1 MERCP
6 EHPIV
11 EFVETNEQRTVFA
24 SCSTRHLTSH
34 RVAEAGCAETGELT
48 SAGFPASRGKDFSC
62 RNRPLQM
69 AQPRDGAPFRLAEQV
84 NRLLPAPGPGLA
96 EANRD
101 GVEVVCAAGNPGH
114 PNPFIVG
121 AAYRQLPLA
130 EGTMT
135 QLARTFRS
143 TVRTASLAAAALGT
157 TTGLIGGFMAPT
169 ASAAESTRPTYDNY
183 VALGDSYASGAG
195 LSLVDDADC
204 DRTSESYPAVIAGA
218 VKAKSFKNVT
228 CSGAT
233 TAEMAKAQGTNP
245 AQLSA
250 LSADTDLVTLTIG
263 GNDIG
268 FTEIITNC
276 VVGSFSDPTGSPCK
290 AHYNASGSDALTTRI
305 SSAAA
310 KLTVTLQYI
319 RALAPKARVLVVGYP
334 SLVPD
339 DGKACRPGVPFA
351 DGDVSYLRDVNKKL
365 NQALAERARSAGAEY
380 ADTYTMTIGHD
391 MCQNETD
398 RWIEPLETKLAP
410 AHPNRWGQHAM
421 AYGAYNQLLN

>member
-1 MERCP
+1 
-6 EHPIV
+6 
-11 EFVETNEQRTVFA
+11 
-24 SCSTRHLTSH
+24 
-34 RVAEAGCAETGELT
+34 
-48 SAGFPASRGKDFSC
+48 
-62 RNRPLQM
+62 
-69 AQPRDGAPFRLAEQV
+69 
-84 NRLLPAPGPGLA
+84 
-96 EANRD
+96 
-101 GVEVVCAAGNPGH
+101 
-114 PNPFIVG
+114 
-121 AAYRQLPLA
+121 
-130 EGTMT
+130 MT

-157 TTGLIGGFMAPT
+157 TVGLIGGFMAPA
-169 ASAAESTRPTYDNY
+169 ASAAEPAQPTYDNY

-195 LSLVDDADC
+195 LSSVDDADC
-204 DRTSESYPAVIAGA
+204 DRTGQGYPSVIAGA

-233 TAEMAKAQGTNP
+233 LTELSRAQGANA

-268 FTEIITNC
+268 FTEIITQC

-290 AHYNASGSDALTTRI
+290 THYNASGSDAITTRI
-305 SSAAA
+305 NSTAA
-310 KLTVTLQYI
+310 KLAVDLQYL
-319 RALAPKARVLVVGYP
+319 RALAPNARVLVVGYP

-365 NQALAERARSAGAEY
+365 NQALADRARSAGAEY
-380 ADTYTMTIGHD
+380 ADTYTMTTGHD

-398 RWIEPLETKLAP
+398 RWIEPIETTLAP
-410 AHPNRWGQHAM
+410 AHPNQWGQQAM
-421 AYGAYNQLLN
+421 AYGVYNQLRS

>member
-1 MERCP
+1 
-6 EHPIV
+6 
-11 EFVETNEQRTVFA
+11 
-24 SCSTRHLTSH
+24 
-34 RVAEAGCAETGELT
+34 
-48 SAGFPASRGKDFSC
+48 
-62 RNRPLQM
+62 
-69 AQPRDGAPFRLAEQV
+69 
-84 NRLLPAPGPGLA
+84 
-96 EANRD
+96 
-101 GVEVVCAAGNPGH
+101 
-114 PNPFIVG
+114 
-121 AAYRQLPLA
+121 
-130 EGTMT
+130 MT

-143 TVRTASLAAAALGT
+143 TVRTASLAVAALGT
-157 TTGLIGGFMAPT
+157 TAGLIGGFMAPA
-169 ASAAESTRPTYDNY
+169 ASAAESAQPTYDNY

-195 LSLVDDADC
+195 LSSVDDAGC
-204 DRTSESYPAVIAGA
+204 DRTGESYPAVLAGA

-290 AHYNASGSDALTTRI
+290 THYNASGSDAITTRI
-305 SSAAA
+305 NSTAA

-351 DGDVSYLRDVNKKL
+351 DGDVPYLRDVNKRL
-365 NQALAERARSAGAEY
+365 NQALADRAKSAGAEY
-380 ADTYTMTIGHD
+380 ADTYTMTVGHD
-391 MCQNETD
+391 MCQNEAN
-398 RWIEPLETKLAP
+398 RWIEPIETKLAP
-410 AHPNRWGQHAM
+410 AHPNRWGQYAM
-421 AYGAYNQLLN
+421 AYGTFNQLRK

>member
-1 MERCP
+1 
-6 EHPIV
+6 
-11 EFVETNEQRTVFA
+11 
-24 SCSTRHLTSH
+24 
-34 RVAEAGCAETGELT
+34 
-48 SAGFPASRGKDFSC
+48 
-62 RNRPLQM
+62 
-69 AQPRDGAPFRLAEQV
+69 
-84 NRLLPAPGPGLA
+84 
-96 EANRD
+96 
-101 GVEVVCAAGNPGH
+101 
-114 PNPFIVG
+114 
-121 AAYRQLPLA
+121 
-130 EGTMT
+130 MT
-135 QLARTFRS
+135 QLAHAFRS
-143 TVRTASLAAAALGT
+143 TARTASLAVAALGT
-157 TTGLIGGFMAPT
+157 TAGLIGGFMAPT
-169 ASAAESTRPTYDNY
+169 ASAAEPAQPTYDNY

-204 DRTSESYPAVIAGA
+204 DRTGEGYPAVIAGA

-290 AHYNASGSDALTTRI
+290 THYNESGSDAVTTRI
-305 SSAAA
+305 NSTAA

-319 RALAPKARVLVVGYP
+319 RALAPEARVLVVGYP

-351 DGDVSYLRDVNKKL
+351 DGDVPYLRDVNKRL
-365 NQALAERARSAGAEY
+365 NQALADRARGAGAEY

-398 RWIEPLETKLAP
+398 RWIEPLDTKLAP

-421 AYGAYNQLLN
+421 AYGAYNQLLS